1 MRFALWPNL
10 TQAVGR
16 RSGAPPLNTTV
27 PAICEPRTHRLP
39 TPAGPDPRPF
49 SATFPAEATLPHH
62 VVSYGPDIP
71 NERAYRLLGN
81 VEGKRVLELGC
92 GGEQASIALAHRAAD
107 LSDADA
113 KLSWTGRA
121 GPQMAPNGVNGLP
134 ERTVGRTLTDPPS
147 SFVGHQGPSGG
158 QGVADSNP
166 VSPTVKYF

>member
-71 NERAYRLLGN
+71 NEQAYRLLGN
-81 VEGKRVLELGC
+81 V
-92 GGEQASIALAHRAAD
+92 
-107 LSDADA
+107 
-113 KLSWTGRA
+113 
-121 GPQMAPNGVNGLP
+121 
-134 ERTVGRTLTDPPS
+134 
-147 SFVGHQGPSGG
+147 GG
-158 QGVADSNP
+158 QAGARARLRRRTGLDRARPPGPLIV
-166 VSPTVKYF
+166 

>member
-1 MRFALWPNL
+1 MHFALWPNL

-27 PAICEPRTHRLP
+27 PAICVAADA
-39 TPAGPDPRPF
+39 PAAHAGRPDPRPF

-92 GGEQASIALAHRAAD
+92 DGEQASIALAH
-107 LSDADA
+107 
-113 KLSWTGRA
+113 
-121 GPQMAPNGVNGLP
+121 
-134 ERTVGRTLTDPPS
+134 
-147 SFVGHQGPSGG
+147 QGPLI
-158 QGVADSNP
+158 V
-166 VSPTVKYF
+166 

>member
-92 GGEQASIALAHRAAD
+92 GGDQASIALAH
-107 LSDADA
+107 
-113 KLSWTGRA
+113 
-121 GPQMAPNGVNGLP
+121 
-134 ERTVGRTLTDPPS
+134 
-147 SFVGHQGPSGG
+147 QGPLI
-158 QGVADSNP
+158 V
-166 VSPTVKYF
+166 

>member
-10 TQAVGR
+10 TQTVGR

-49 SATFPAEATLPHH
+49 SATFPAEATLLHH

-92 GGEQASIALAHRAAD
+92 GGEQASIALAYQ
-107 LSDADA
+107 
-113 KLSWTGRA
+113 GR
-121 GPQMAPNGVNGLP
+121 
-134 ERTVGRTLTDPPS
+134 
-147 SFVGHQGPSGG
+147 
-158 QGVADSNP
+158 
-166 VSPTVKYF
+166 

>member
-10 TQAVGR
+10 TQPWADALALGH
-16 RSGAPPLNTTV
+16 SNATV

-92 GGEQASIALAHRAAD
+92 GGEQASIALAHQ
-107 LSDADA
+107 
-113 KLSWTGRA
+113 GR
-121 GPQMAPNGVNGLP
+121 
-134 ERTVGRTLTDPPS
+134 
-147 SFVGHQGPSGG
+147 
-158 QGVADSNP
+158 
-166 VSPTVKYF
+166 

>member
-27 PAICEPRTHRLP
+27 PPSASRGCTGCPRR
-39 TPAGPDPRPF
+39 AGPNPHPF

-92 GGEQASIALAHRAAD
+92 GGEQASIALAHQ
-107 LSDADA
+107 
-113 KLSWTGRA
+113 GR
-121 GPQMAPNGVNGLP
+121 
-134 ERTVGRTLTDPPS
+134 
-147 SFVGHQGPSGG
+147 
-158 QGVADSNP
+158 
-166 VSPTVKYF
+166 